1 MARRRNFRYTD
12 YLRCPRCGAILVYLT
27 ARVRDRHSPD
37 GWAERK
43 APVTMKVKNR
53 VSQDDR
59 ADSEVVVDGRRGQ
72 REGEM
77 RTFYWHNVDVC
88 CSRMGCTWAG
98 SSKDERVVRRTC
110 PDSELPGDFWI
121 GE

>member
-37 GWAERK
+37 GWAERRN
-43 APVTMKVKNR
+43 PVTFTVKER
-53 VSQDDR
+53 VSQDDKPVTK
-59 ADSEVVVDGRRGQ
+59 VVGKGL
-72 REGEM
+72 EGDVKTVYE
-77 RTFYWHNVDVC
+77 RTVDVC